1 MRLTMPQVI
10 SELREKLQ
18 FDVGRHLYGVLG
30 TYGQLARLEQT
41 ALTQAQ
47 DPQGDRFPDPVN
59 LNRAL
64 LARIGD
70 EDLRQLVQDEARRPQ
85 AIQRRLQQEL
95 DSLLGELLQAHRCV
109 ILKQPELVFAYDLD
123 LGVFRT
129 RATNQN
135 HILLLLPGER
145 RGDHVIL
152 FHEVDRRFQRTI
164 PPNLI
169 AENHLWELND
179 G

>member
-1 MRLTMPQVI
+1 MKITGPQMI

-30 TYGQLARLEQT
+30 SYAQLAKLEQT
-41 ALTQAQ
+41 VLTQAR
-47 DPQGDRFPDPVN
+47 DPQGNRFPGPIN
-59 LNRAL
+59 LNREL

-70 EDLRQLVQDEARRPQ
+70 DDLRRLVRDEARRPL
-85 AIQRRLQQEL
+85 AIQRRLGQEL
-95 DSLLGELLQAHRCV
+95 DNLLGELLQDHHFQ
-109 ILKQPELVFAYDLD
+109 ILKQFELVLAYGLD
-123 LGVFRT
+123 LSVFRT
-129 RATNQN
+129 RAANKN

-145 RGDHVIL
+145 RGDHVVL
-152 FHEVDRRFQRTI
+152 FHEADPRFPRMI

-169 AENHLWELND
+169 ADNHLWELKD

>member
-1 MRLTMPQVI
+1 MKITGPQVI

-18 FDVGRHLYGVLG
+18 FGVGRHLYGVLG
-30 TYGQLARLEQT
+30 TYAQLAKFEQT
-41 ALTQAQ
+41 ALIQAR
-47 DPQGDRFPDPVN
+47 DPQGRRFPQPIN
-59 LNRAL
+59 LNREL

-70 EDLRQLVQDEARRPQ
+70 ETLRQLVRNEARRPRT
-85 AIQRRLQQEL
+85 IQRRLGQQL
-95 DSLLGELLQAHRCV
+95 DNLLGEFLRNHHFL
-109 ILKQPELVFAYDLD
+109 ILKQLELLFAYALD
-123 LGVFRT
+123 LNVLRI
-129 RATNQN
+129 RAANQN

-152 FHEVDRRFQRTI
+152 FHESGSRFQRTI

-169 AENHLWELND
+169 ADNHLWELKD